1 MDRSTLLSM
10 VTSAHSLNQISSVT
24 VALRQWLVEHPDD
37 AEMREVLS
45 ELLRSERR
53 FLGTSS
59 PSRM

>member
-1 MDRSTLLSM
+1 MDRSALLSM

-24 VALRQWLVEHPDD
+24 VTLRQWLVEHPDD

-59 PSRM
+59 PSRT